1 MTPPAKNSVEI
12 RLELGWDDEQ
22 FEAELDA
29 IDAITALIDAK
40 KYEEARDLRAKY
52 VADGVML
59 E

>member
-1 MTPPAKNSVEI
+1 MNSVEE
-12 RLELGWDDEQ
+12 RLALGWTDEQ

-29 IDAITALIDAK
+29 MDAVSALIDAK
-40 KYEEARDLRAKY
+40 KYDEARDLRAKY